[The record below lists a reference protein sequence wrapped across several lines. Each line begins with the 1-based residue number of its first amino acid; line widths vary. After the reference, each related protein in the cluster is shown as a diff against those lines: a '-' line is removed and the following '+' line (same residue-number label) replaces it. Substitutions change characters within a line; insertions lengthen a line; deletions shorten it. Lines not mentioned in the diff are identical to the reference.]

1 MPETVDF
8 LLAFGVSEHPKDF
21 HYSGFRSEMNLSQES
36 NRLILRDLGR
46 SGREIR
52 LCHILRSVE
61 RVDVTSKSPNSWS
74 WSIRPAVT
82 YHSFDIESQRSVWL
96 MVKANGVIKNRVRAS
111 CKDQDLYRLSP
122 PDNVDNTFES
132 TLRTHLILCAWAG
145 ENWRWYINDIEQRVQ
160 TLTREALTES
170 MDQTTLLTEYL
181 PSDKAEI
188 QSGSSGNEKHEDEKG
203 AHLSF
208 QHLQEIHYV
217 EERANEG
224 LLVLRSNAAVIQEL
238 RDFYMEVASS
248 LHANTECVKPSSSAM
263 TEFQRHLD
271 ITVKDLAMQQS
282 RLQVLLQLLVDRRAL
297 VSGYR
302 GTKEDLER
310 KLTAIA
316 FKLESMLQWKN
327 AQLNFFLA
335 QRAQTSATNME
346 RMTDAMHKIA
356 HQTKMEAANMRIIT
370 LVTLFFL
377 PGTFVSVS
385 FAPRPVRVLKLT
397 EKQTLM
403 STPIVHYPDDQVD
416 QRIINHD
423 ALLLFLAMALPL
435 LVITFV
441 VWLVLYWHKKRT
453 EREHLVRSVQAT
465 V

>member
-1 MPETVDF
+1 MPEVVDF

-36 NRLILRDLGR
+36 NRLVLRNLGR
-46 SGREIR
+46 SGRDIR

-61 RVDVTSKSPNSWS
+61 KVDVTSKSPNSWS
-74 WSIRPAVT
+74 WSIRPTVT
-82 YHSFDIESQRSVWL
+82 YHSFDVETQRSVW
-96 MVKANGVIKNRVRAS
+96 MIVKANGVIKTRVRSS

-122 PDNVDNTFES
+122 EDNINNTFGS

-181 PSDKAEI
+181 PTDKADT
-188 QSGSSGNEKHEDEKG
+188 QLGSGGNEKLEDERG
-203 AHLSF
+203 ARLSF
-208 QHLQEIHYV
+208 EQLQEIHYV
-217 EERANEG
+217 EEKANEG

-238 RDFYMEVASS
+238 RDFYVEVASS
-248 LHANTECVKPSSSAM
+248 LHASDECVQPSVSAM
-263 TEFQRHLD
+263 AEFQRHVD
-271 ITVKDLAMQQS
+271 ITIKDLAMQQS

-297 VSGYR
+297 VSDYR
-302 GTKEDLER
+302 GTKRVLEQT
-310 KLTAIA
+310 LTVIA
-316 FKLESMLQWKN
+316 LKLESMLQWKN

-346 RMTDAMHKIA
+346 RMTEAMHTIA

-385 FAPRPVRVLKLT
+385 IALKFSDVFKLIK
-397 EKQTLM
+397 KQTLM
-403 STPIVHYPDDQVD
+403 STPIVHYPDD

-435 LVITFV
+435 LVITVV
-441 VWLVLYWHKKRT
+441 VWLGLYWHKKRT
-453 EREHLVRSVQAT
+453 EERERLVQSIQAN